1 MDQRNGLSGCQ
12 IAGIILAVLV
22 IATGCLGAGL
32 VLGGGIG
39 LATGGAA
46 GYTIGRIQSHGHLFD
61 EDWLPPD
68 LPLPPRP
75 VPEDDEWERT
85 PPEGRSGMELRPYL
99 GVRYRPVR
107 EGAQIVVV
115 EPDTPA
121 ADAGLQEGD
130 VILAVDGKPVG
141 EGFSDLTARILE
153 YEPGDEVELL
163 VERDNEEFDLEVT
176 LGSRIVIEGS
186 EGP

>member
-1 MDQRNGLSGCQ
+1 
-12 IAGIILAVLV
+12 
-22 IATGCLGAGL
+22 
-32 VLGGGIG
+32 
-39 LATGGAA
+39 
-46 GYTIGRIQSHGHLFD
+46 
-61 EDWLPPD
+61 
-68 LPLPPRP
+68 

-85 PPEGRSGMELRPYL
+85 PPEGRSGVELRPYL
-99 GVRYRPVR
+99 GVRYQPVR

-121 ADAGLQEGD
+121 ADAGMQEGD
-130 VILAVDGKPVG
+130 IILAVDGKPVG
-141 EGFSDLTARILE
+141 EGFPDLTARILE

-163 VERDNEEFDLEVT
+163 VQRGNEEFDIEVT